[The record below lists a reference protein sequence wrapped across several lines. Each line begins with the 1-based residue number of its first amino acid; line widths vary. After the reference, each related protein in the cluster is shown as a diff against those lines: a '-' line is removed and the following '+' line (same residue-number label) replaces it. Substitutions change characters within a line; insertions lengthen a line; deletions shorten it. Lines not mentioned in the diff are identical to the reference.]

1 MQLLNK
7 LRNKYFLS
15 LAGNGVM
22 SVFGLVTMAV
32 LYRSLPVSEIGV
44 WVFFQSTV
52 LLVDTFR
59 SGFLTTAFIKF
70 CAGANPQRAAEV
82 TGSTWFIALAIT
94 GGFILLNIPA
104 LFFVGGIHNAGLV
117 FFLKWFG
124 LTYLFTLPSFIAS
137 CVVQAEQRFD
147 RLLYIRF
154 SSQSL
159 FIIGV
164 VFLIITNRGG
174 LQNIIYVNLLAALLT
189 SIFCLLAGYTG
200 ITAFKSRTKASIA
213 ELFHFGKY
221 SVGTTL
227 SANLFRSSDTFII
240 NFLLGPAP
248 LAIYNL
254 GQRLMEI
261 VEIPLRSFAAT
272 AMPSLSAAYNQ
283 DKRGEVIYVMKK
295 YTGMITVA
303 LVPVAIVAVCFADI
317 AVGLIGGGKYVGTEA
332 ANVFRL
338 FMTFALLFPADRFL
352 ALTLDVIHQPKV
364 NFIKVL
370 VMLAANIA
378 GDFAGIWV
386 LGNIYGV
393 AITTVIPIFIG
404 VLISFFALR
413 RYMKFSFWDMYRL
426 GYAELKILLPGF
438 LNRNQRINPTK
449 NNDE

>member
-1 MQLLNK
+1 MEWLSK
-7 LRNKYFLS
+7 LRNKHFLS

-22 SVFGLVTMAV
+22 SIFGLVTMAV

-70 CAGANPQRAAEV
+70 CAGANPERAAEV
-82 TGSTWFIALAIT
+82 TGSIT
-94 GGFILLNIPA
+94 GCFILLNIPA
-104 LFFVGGIHNAGLV
+104 FFVIGSIHNLGLV

-124 LTYLFTLPSFIAS
+124 LTYLFTLPSFIAT

-154 SSQSL
+154 ISQTL
-159 FIIGV
+159 FIFGI
-164 VFLIITNRGG
+164 VFLIVTKQGG
-174 LQNIIYVNLLAALLT
+174 LQNIIYANLLANLLT
-189 SIFCLLAGYTG
+189 SIFCLLAGYSG
-200 ITAFKSRTKASIA
+200 IGSFKYRTKNGIA

-272 AMPSLSAAYNQ
+272 AMPALSAAYNQ
-283 DKRGEVIYVMKK
+283 DQRQEVIYVMKK

-303 LVPVAIVAVCFADI
+303 LVPVAILAVCFADI

-352 ALTLDVIHQPKV
+352 ALTLDVIHQPRI

-370 VMLAANIA
+370 IMLAANIA
-378 GDFAGIWV
+378 GDFAGIWI

-413 RYMKFSFWDMYRL
+413 RYLKFSFWDMYRL
-426 GYAELKILLPGF
+426 GYTELIALIHRKPPL
-438 LNRNQRINPTK
+438 
-449 NNDE
+449 